1 MKKDRAKSFG
11 RDTAWDS
18 VVRASSG
25 SVRRGSSVW
34 RYSSIPVSQYENIIE
49 HTGYVAIFGAMIGR
63 KLGVSNDVLGAVA
76 MKALVHDLD
85 ECVTGD
91 VVRTFKYSS
100 PEFKTAVDEASKK
113 MAATALDL
121 EVRDL
126 LVVTE
131 KMGKATRKAQ
141 LVKDIVKAA
150 DFMSLYQY
158 VRREAARH
166 NFEMIP
172 YYKRMVQDLDL
183 MASQNS
189 SGLGGLY
196 VAMRK
201 EAMEVAGECYS
212 ASWHSRTW
220 NRQ

>member
-11 RDTAWDS
+11 RDTTWDS

-63 KLGVSNDVLGAVA
+63 KLGVSSDVLGAVA

-113 MAATALDL
+113 MVATALDL

-126 LVVTE
+126 LVVAE
-131 KMGKATRKAQ
+131 RIGKATRKAQ

-172 YYKRMVQDLDL
+172 YYKRMIEDLDL
-183 MASQNS
+183 MAEANH

-196 VAMRK
+196 STMK
-201 EAMEVAGECYS
+201 HEAMTVARECFGESWNSPVWS
-212 ASWHSRTW
+212 A
-220 NRQ
+220 Q

>member
-49 HTGYVAIFGAMIGR
+49 HTGYVAIFAAMIGR
-63 KLGVSNDVLGAVA
+63 KLGVGNDVLGAVA

-100 PEFKTAVDEASKK
+100 PEFKDAVDKASRE
-113 MAATALDL
+113 MASTALDL

-131 KMGKATRKAQ
+131 RMGRSTRKGQ

-158 VRREAARH
+158 MRREAARH
-166 NFEMIP
+166 NFEIIP
-172 YYKRMVQDLDL
+172 YYKRMLEDFSH
-183 MASQNS
+183 MAEADS
-189 SGLGGLY
+189 SGMGGLY
-196 VAMRK
+196 ETMRR
-201 EAMEVAGECYS
+201 EASMVGGECFGR
-212 ASWHSRTW
+212 SWLSPVW
-220 NRQ
+220 NAR